1 MTSSF
6 KLPLTYAMLGLCIL
20 LQIGCTDSAEH
31 IEAWDLED
39 DIPPDTT
46 FLPGVYEAEFEIIN
60 DGCEPSLYDIF
71 DKVEGW
77 PPPLTF
83 VFYDTLA
90 SGHQV
95 IAMPVFSWRDG
106 EFRNASTRAYEDF
119 VPYSKHFWHE
129 EWPLLPS
136 TFNYLNCTM
145 RSEERRVGK
154 DCRLLLEL
162 GASNRSRCKTF

>member
-1 MTSSF
+1 MSQ
-6 KLPLTYAMLGLCIL
+6 PLKSLITYTALGTCIL
-20 LQIGCTDSAEH
+20 LQIGCTDSADH
-31 IEAWDLED
+31 IEVWDLKDE
-39 DIPPDTT
+39 IPNTP

-60 DGCEPSLYDIF
+60 DGCEPSLHDIF
-71 DKVEGW
+71 DNVEEW
-77 PPPLTF
+77 PPPLIF
-83 VFYDTLA
+83 VFYDTLV

-95 IAMPVFSWRDG
+95 IAMPIFSWRDG
-106 EFRNASTRAYEDF
+106 ESRNASTRAYEDF